1 MPKVTF
7 GLLNFILEFD
17 SIVLKTSLSIIRDF
31 LFVLSFTYLL
41 SLFFFPVTARAKNKK
56 IILIFLLSSHRE
68 SLPF

>member
-41 SLFFFPVTARAKNKK
+41 FFPVTARAKNKK